1 VAPIDISSVT
11 VSRPHVTPFAGRNP
25 DRTVVWLR
33 GEHDVSTVAALS
45 EVMARAIALD
55 DADVVVDLSE
65 VQFMGAA
72 TVGVIIR
79 ARQFLRLR
87 SRSLVLRSPS
97 ECARRILDVCGH
109 SDLLLDPRITD
120 ATPLTGPAGALGT
133 WVVVP
138 ATDRID
144 RRVDASAP
152 QPSSAPDPVPVGRVS
167 AATGVS
173 SADAHHRA
181 DERAPNG
188 VGGGG
193 Q

>member
-11 VSRPHVTPFAGRNP
+11 VSRPHVTAFAGRNS

-45 EVMARAIALD
+45 EILARAIALD

-65 VQFMGAA
+65 VQFMGTA

-79 ARQFLRLR
+79 AREFLRVR
-87 SRSLVLRSPS
+87 SRFLVLRSPS
-97 ECARRILDVCGH
+97 ECARRILDLCGQ
-109 SDLLLDPRITD
+109 SDLLDPRIAD

-133 WVVVP
+133 WVAVP

-144 RRVDASAP
+144 RRTDASAP
-152 QPSSAPDPVPVGRVS
+152 VPSSAPYPVPVGRAS
-167 AATGVS
+167 AARRLS
-173 SADAHHRA
+173 SADAHRRA
-181 DERAPNG
+181 DERATDG
-188 VGGGG
+188 VARGGP
-193 Q
+193 

>member
-1 VAPIDISSVT
+1 MASIEFSSVT
-11 VSRPHVTPFAGRNP
+11 VSRLHVTAFAGRNS

-55 DADVVVDLSE
+55 DADVVVDLSD

-72 TVGVIIR
+72 TVGVIVR
-79 ARQFLRLR
+79 AREFLRLR
-87 SRSLVLRSPS
+87 SRLLVLRSPS
-97 ECARRILDVCGH
+97 ECVRRIVDVCGQ
-109 SDLLLDPRITD
+109 SDLLDARIAD
-120 ATPLTGPAGALGT
+120 ATPLTGPGGALGT

-144 RRVDASAP
+144 RRADASAP
-152 QPSSAPDPVPVGRVS
+152 EPSSAPDPVLVGRVS
-167 AATGVS
+167 AAGGVS
-173 SADAHHRA
+173 SADAHHWA
-181 DERAPNG
+181 DERATNG

-193 Q
+193 P

>member
-1 VAPIDISSVT
+1 VAPIEISSVT
-11 VSRPHVTPFAGRNP
+11 VSRPLVTAFAGRNP

-45 EVMARAIALD
+45 ETMARAIALD
-55 DADVVVDLSE
+55 DADVVVDLSD

-79 ARQFLRLR
+79 AREFLRLR

-97 ECARRILDVCGH
+97 ERARRILDVCGH
-109 SDLLLDPRITD
+109 SDLLDPRPID
-120 ATPLTGPAGALGT
+120 AMPLTGPASALGT
-133 WVVVP
+133 WVAVP

-144 RRVDASAP
+144 RRADAFAP
-152 QPSSAPDPVPVGRVS
+152 KPSSAPDRVPVGRGR
-167 AATGVS
+167 AARRLS

-181 DERAPNG
+181 DECTTNG
-188 VGGGG
+188 VGRGGP
-193 Q
+193 

>member
-1 VAPIDISSVT
+1 MAPIEFSSVT
-11 VSRPHVTPFAGRNP
+11 VSRLHVTAFAGRNS

-55 DADVVVDLSE
+55 DADVVVDLSD

-72 TVGVIIR
+72 TVGVIVR
-79 ARQFLRLR
+79 AREFLRLR
-87 SRSLVLRSPS
+87 SRLLVLRSPS
-97 ECARRILDVCGH
+97 ECVRRIVDVCGH
-109 SDLLLDPRITD
+109 SDLLDARIAD
-120 ATPLTGPAGALGT
+120 ATPLTGPGGALGT

-144 RRVDASAP
+144 RRADASAP
-152 QPSSAPDPVPVGRVS
+152 EPSSAPDPVLVGRVS
-167 AATGVS
+167 AAGRVS
-173 SADAHHRA
+173 SADAHHWA
-181 DERAPNG
+181 DERATNG

-193 Q
+193 P

>member
-1 VAPIDISSVT
+1 VAPIEISSVT
-11 VSRPHVTPFAGRNP
+11 VSRPLVTKFAGRNS

-45 EVMARAIALD
+45 EILARAIALD

-79 ARQFLRLR
+79 AREFLRLR

-97 ECARRILDVCGH
+97 ECARRILELCGH
-109 SDLLLDPRITD
+109 AELLDPLPIDT
-120 ATPLTGPAGALGT
+120 TPLTGTAGALRT
-133 WVVVP
+133 WVAVP

-144 RRVDASAP
+144 QRADASA
-152 QPSSAPDPVPVGRVS
+152 AKPVAVGRVT
-167 AATGVS
+167 AASMVS
-173 SADAHHRA
+173 SADAHDRA
-181 DERAPNG
+181 DERATTG
-188 VGGGG
+188 VGRGGP
-193 Q
+193 

>member
-11 VSRPHVTPFAGRNP
+11 VSRPHVTAFAGGNS

-33 GEHDVSTVAALS
+33 GEHDVSTVVALS
-45 EVMARAIALD
+45 EILARAIALD

-79 ARQFLRLR
+79 AREFLRLR
-87 SRSLVLRSPS
+87 SRFLVLRSPS
-97 ECARRILDVCGH
+97 ECARRMLEVCGH
-109 SDLLLDPRITD
+109 SDLLEPRIAD

-138 ATDRID
+138 ATERID
-144 RRVDASAP
+144 RRADAAAP
-152 QPSSAPDPVPVGRVS
+152 EPCSAPDPVPVGRVG
-167 AATGVS
+167 AATGMS

-181 DERAPNG
+181 DGRATNG
-188 VGGGG
+188 VGRGGP
-193 Q
+193 

>member
-1 VAPIDISSVT
+1 MVPIDISSVT
-11 VSRPHVTPFAGRNP
+11 VSRRHVTAFAGRNP

-45 EVMARAIALD
+45 ETLARAIALD

-72 TVGVIIR
+72 TVAVIIR
-79 ARQFLRLR
+79 AREFLRLR

-109 SDLLLDPRITD
+109 SDLLDPRVAD

-138 ATDRID
+138 ATERID
-144 RRVDASAP
+144 RRADASAP
-152 QPSSAPDPVPVGRVS
+152 EPRSAPYPVPVGRAG
-167 AATGVS
+167 AARRQS

-181 DERAPNG
+181 DERATNG
-188 VGGGG
+188 VGRGGP
-193 Q
+193 